1 MNIRRIVTG
10 AVLAGAIA
18 ATAACGGNDNSDAPP
33 VPSATTSSA
42 AATSSAATGTE
53 AEMTNPNKVPGVAAL
68 NDMLQKALDPN
79 IKPAAKTDLVEGS
92 EVDPNL
98 FTQLVKAKKENPD
111 VTYEI
116 KKPIL
121 KAGPNRAKVKV
132 EVKLPNNPPTK
143 IDASIVF
150 DNGRWKLSKE
160 TVCPL
165 LSQTDVQS
173 PLCVS
178 PSSKAKSA
186 TSSKKAAG

>member
-1 MNIRRIVTG
+1 MNIRKIVTG

-18 ATAACGGNDNSDAPP
+18 ATAACGSDNSDVPP
-33 VPSATTSSA
+33 VPSATTTTE
-42 AATSSAATGTE
+42 AATTSAATGTE

-68 NDMLQKALDPN
+68 NDMLQKALDPS
-79 IKPAAKTDLVEGS
+79 IKASEKTDLVEGS
-92 EVDPNL
+92 QIDPNL
-98 FTQLVKAKKENPD
+98 FNQLVKAKKDNPD
-111 VTYEI
+111 VTYQI

-121 KAGPNRAKVKV
+121 KAGPNKAKVKV

-173 PLCVS
+173 PLCAAAQ
-178 PSSKAKSA
+178 SKAKSA
-186 TSSKKAAG
+186 VSSKKAAG